1 MIGHVALITGAGG
14 SIGSHICEALAG
26 AGFAIAVNDVN
37 PEAAASTV
45 AALTQRGHDA
55 RAFVSDIS
63 DRAAVD
69 AMIDDIERDFG
80 PLGALINNAGVPGP
94 FSLLIDLEDEIW
106 ERTLRVHLTGS
117 FYLIRAVARRMIGRK
132 SGRIVSVASVAGM
145 RGTVGSGEYGAAKA
159 GMMNLTMTAAKELA
173 PYGITANAVA
183 PGMVGT
189 RINRELAENGSR
201 FISTALDGTPD
212 GELVDPADIAALV
225 AFLCSPAA
233 QRINGVT
240 HPIDG
245 ASTLEMATDGYMRR
259 SLAKRSAFLNGTDD
273 DASA

>member
-1 MIGHVALITGAGG
+1 MNGSIALVTGAGG
-14 SIGSHICEALAG
+14 SIGSHVCDTLAR
-26 AGFAIAVNDVN
+26 AGFAIAVNDID
-37 PEAAASTV
+37 PEAAARTV
-45 AALTQRGHDA
+45 AALEAGGYGA

-69 AMIDDIERDFG
+69 AMVAEIERDFG
-80 PLGALINNAGVPGP
+80 PLGALVNNAGVPGR
-94 FSLLIDLEDEIW
+94 FSLLVDIDDEVW

-117 FYLIRAVARRMIGRK
+117 FYLIRAAARRMIGRK
-132 SGRIVSVASVAGM
+132 SGRIVNIASVAGM

-159 GMMNLTMTAAKELA
+159 GLINLTMTAAKELA
-173 PYGITANAVA
+173 PHGITVNAVA

-189 RINRELAENGSR
+189 KINRELAESGSR

-225 AFLCSPAA
+225 SFLCSPAA
-233 QRINGVT
+233 QRINGVA

-245 ASTLEMATDGYMRR
+245 GSNLEMATDGYMRR
-259 SLAKRSAFLNGTDD
+259 SLAKRSSFLNGTDD
-273 DASA
+273 DPSA